1 MMFNPSRRNRNI
13 GTAKQGFSQNNKLT
27 ISTPYG
33 SYQSF
38 YEKLTTYKKESRII
52 NNHEFVFVV
61 EDTRLNSVHACSIND
76 IVKIISNIPVEDYG
90 ELKFIVLR
98 QPKRKEQ
105 IISSVW
111 GRLVY
116 LYEFEKEDFPA
127 IILESIDK
135 DSQLIWSKKLSVD
148 ERKEFERLKNDG
160 HIFEES
166 NKYFTSK
173 IEPEFAR
180 NTQLYRTLLH
190 EFGHYVHYLEQ
201 VEKPGHE
208 DEGFDEWEKRNDIH
222 VNLPKEEKEKFAN
235 NYADKIKSELIKKGV
250 IPFKPL

>member
-1 MMFNPSRRNRNI
+1 MFNPSRRNRNI
-13 GTAKQGFSQNNKLT
+13 GTTKQGFSQNNKLT
-27 ISTPYG
+27 ISTSYG
-33 SYQSF
+33 NYQSF
-38 YEKLTTYKKESRII
+38 YEKLIDYKKESRII
-52 NNHEFVFVV
+52 NNHEFIFVT
-61 EDTRLNSVHACSIND
+61 EKNRKNSEHACSIND
-76 IVKIISNIPVEDYG
+76 LERIISNIPVEDYG
-90 ELKFIVLR
+90 DLKFIVLR

-135 DSQLIWSKKLSVD
+135 DSKLMWSKKMSVD
-148 ERKEFERLKNDG
+148 ERKEFERLIDDG
-160 HIFEES
+160 HKFEEN
-166 NKYFTSK
+166 NKYFISLIDTK
-173 IEPEFAR
+173 FAR

-201 VEKPGHE
+201 VVKPGSE
-208 DEGFDEWEKRNDIH
+208 DEEFEEWEKRNDIH

-235 NYADKIKSELIKKGV
+235 NYADRIKSEFIKKGV
-250 IPFKPL
+250 IPFNPL

>member
-1 MMFNPSRRNRNI
+1 MYNSSRRNKNI
-13 GTAKQGFSQNNKLT
+13 GTKNQGFGQNNKLT

-33 SYQSF
+33 NYQAF
-38 YEKLTTYKKESRII
+38 YEKLGSYTKETRVI
-52 NNHEFVFVV
+52 NNHEFLFIV
-61 EDTRLNSVHACSIND
+61 EKTRENSVHPCSVND
-76 IVKIISNIPVEDYG
+76 IEKIISNIPAEDYG
-90 ELKFIVLR
+90 DLKFIVLR

-111 GRLVY
+111 GRLIY
-116 LYEFEKEDFPA
+116 LYEFEKQDFPA

-135 DSQLIWSKKLSVD
+135 DSQLVWSKKLSVD
-148 ERKEFERLKNDG
+148 KRKEFERLKNDG

-166 NKYFTSK
+166 NKYLTTK
-173 IEPEFAR
+173 IELEFAR

-201 VEKPGHE
+201 VEKPGAE
-208 DEGFDEWEKRNDIH
+208 DEEFDEWEKRNDIY

-235 NYADKIKSELIKKGV
+235 NYADKIKSELIRKGV